1 MSSPF
6 SDRFDAWGT
15 ARLAPVR
22 ALSDARLKAKLERYK
37 RTVAK
42 RYRVIFPDRLD
53 QLLPAG
59 QLHISTK
66 VDGELWFLVK
76 QDGAVAL
83 CAYNGRV
90 IEGAPVTDEAA
101 GQLAGVS
108 DGVFPGELF
117 AVLNPKGGGRP
128 RVHDVARALKDP
140 AAVAKVAFKPFDV
153 VELDGADWQARTY
166 ADRWAKLT
174 ELFGAGRRCAPVTT
188 VVGEPD
194 EAVRRYAEWVASGR
208 FEGMVVRS
216 EQGLTFKVKPE
227 LDLDAVVIGFG
238 ERDALTGPEI
248 RELHLALVRDDGSY
262 HVLGPV
268 GGGFSESDR
277 VAWHQRLAPLEAPS
291 SYRMA
296 NREGTLAR
304 FVRPEIVVQIKVSDL
319 LASDVADNPATQMT
333 LSWSPGDGWAPLQV
347 LPLPSLI
354 HPRFVGERT
363 DKEPDAASCGLTQIW
378 SYLPFEGVD
387 TRPVRPTRPSGEVV
401 YRRVWTK
408 TTKGKVSVRKAIV
421 VATRKAENDRRWPPY
436 VAFFTDF
443 SGGRKEPLQTSLRV
457 ASTEA
462 RALAAVEAWIADNVK
477 RGWSEV
483 AAAAP
488 AE

>member
-1 MSSPF
+1 MTSPF
-6 SDRFDAWGT
+6 SDRFEPWGD

-22 ALSDARLKAKLERYK
+22 SLSDARLKAKLERYK

-76 QDGAVAL
+76 LEGAVAL

-90 IEGAPVTDEAA
+90 IEGAPVTEEAA
-101 GQLAGVS
+101 SQLEGVS
-108 DGVFPGELF
+108 DAVIPGELF

-128 RVHDVARALKDP
+128 RVHDVARALKDGS
-140 AAVAKVAFKPFDV
+140 AVPKVAFKPFDI
-153 VELDGADWQARTY
+153 VEIDGVDWQGKTY
-166 ADRWAKLT
+166 ADRFVKLT
-174 ELFGAGRRCAPVTT
+174 ELFGRGRRCAPVTT
-188 VVGEPD
+188 VVGEGD
-194 EAVRRYAEWVASGR
+194 EAIRRYADWVVSGR

-227 LDLDAVVIGFG
+227 LELDAVVIGFG
-238 ERDALTGPEI
+238 ERDALTGPEV

-304 FVRPEIVVQIKVSDL
+304 FVRPEIVVTIKVSDL

-333 LSWSPGDGWAPLQV
+333 LAWSGDEGWSPLQV

-354 HPRFVGERT
+354 HPVFVRERA
-363 DKEPDAASCGLTQIW
+363 DKTPDAENCGLTQIW
-378 SYLPFEGVD
+378 SYLPFEGRS
-387 TRPVRPTRPSGEVV
+387 TAPVRPTRPAGEVV

-408 TTKGKVSVRKAIV
+408 VTKGKTAVRKAVV
-421 VATRKAENDRRWPPY
+421 VATHKAELDARWPPY
-436 VAFFTDF
+436 VTFFTDF
-443 SGGRKEPLQTSLRV
+443 SAGRKEPLQTALRV
-457 ASTEA
+457 ASSEEK
-462 RALAAVEAWIADNVK
+462 ALAAVESWIAGNIK

-483 AAAAP
+483 EAPAP

>member
-1 MSSPF
+1 VNSPF
-6 SDRFDAWGT
+6 SDRFAAWGP
-15 ARLAPVR
+15 ARLAPIGS
-22 ALSDARLKAKLERYK
+22 LSDLRLKAKLERYK

-59 QLHISTK
+59 PLHISTK

-76 QDGAVAL
+76 LGGAVAL

-101 GQLAGVS
+101 TQLAGLS

-117 AVLNPKGGGRP
+117 ALLNPKGGSRP
-128 RVHDVARALKDP
+128 RVHDVARALKDD
-140 AAVAKVAFKPFDV
+140 AAVPKVAFKPFDV
-153 VELDGADWQARTY
+153 LEIDGTDWQGRTY
-166 ADRWAKLT
+166 ADRWTRLS
-174 ELFGAGRRCAPVTT
+174 ELFGEGRRCAPVTT
-188 VVGEPD
+188 VVGEAD
-194 EAVRRYAEWVASGR
+194 EAARRYADWVASGR

-216 EQGLTFKVKPE
+216 AQGLTFKVKPE

-238 ERDALTGPEI
+238 ERDALTGPEV

-304 FVRPEIVVQIKVSDL
+304 FVRPEIVAQIKVSDL
-319 LASDVADNPATQMT
+319 LASDVVDNPSTQMT
-333 LSWSPGDGWAPLQV
+333 LSWSPSEGWSPLQV

-354 HPRFVGERT
+354 HPVFVRERS
-363 DKEPDAASCGLTQIW
+363 DKAPDAANCGLTQIW
-378 SYLPFEGVD
+378 SYLPFEGVE
-387 TRPVRPTRPSGEVV
+387 TRPVRPSRPPGEVV

-408 TTKGKVSVRKAIV
+408 TTKDKVAVRKAV
-421 VATRKAENDRRWPPY
+421 VIATHKSELDNAWPPF

-443 SGGRKEPLQTSLRV
+443 AAGRKEPLQTSLRV
-457 ASTEA
+457 AATEA
-462 RALAAVEAWIADNVK
+462 KALAAVDAWIGDNVK

-483 AAAAP
+483 EAP
-488 AE
+488 AS